1 MNDNEV
7 RNRLILAVS
16 RGETIIVRSEYEGS
30 KGAVV
35 GTCSGVLQSSALFNL
50 NGRREERLFVLKL
63 NTITGVDT
71 FPMQGGTL

>member
-1 MNDNEV
+1 MNDEI

-16 RGETIIVRSEYEGS
+16 RGETIIVRSVYEGV

-63 NTITGVDT
+63 NTITAVEP
-71 FPMQGGTL
+71 FPMQGGS